1 MPMVTRL
8 LFFFFSVDQVSFLM
22 LSSYQRA
29 EDRNYQ
35 KKRYQISKTGALVR
49 KRLAR
54 RLLLCYVARFFIFG
68 LVVVP

>member
-1 MPMVTRL
+1 
-8 LFFFFSVDQVSFLM
+8 M

-35 KKRYQISKTGALVR
+35 KKRYQICKTGALVR